1 MTLGFESEVFDS
13 TGMVF
18 LKHVLNIA
26 EVNEMGLSLF
36 SFNKKSMQFKE
47 NFTRFRTNRGN
58 EYILT
63 SARVLILSFRIY
75 FTTINVASAYR

>member
-26 EVNEMGLSLF
+26 EVHEMGLSLF

-47 NFTRFRTNRGN
+47 N
-58 EYILT
+58 L
-63 SARVLILSFRIY
+63 
-75 FTTINVASAYR
+75 

>member
-1 MTLGFESEVFDS
+1 VTLGFESEVFDS

-47 NFTRFRTNRGN
+47 NFT
-58 EYILT
+58 
-63 SARVLILSFRIY
+63 
-75 FTTINVASAYR
+75 